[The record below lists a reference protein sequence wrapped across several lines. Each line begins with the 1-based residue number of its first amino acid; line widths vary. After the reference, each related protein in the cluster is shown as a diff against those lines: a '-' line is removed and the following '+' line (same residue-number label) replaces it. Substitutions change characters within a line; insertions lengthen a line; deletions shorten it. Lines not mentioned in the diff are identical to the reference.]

1 MTDSLSY
8 RIDQL
13 YLLTQERLK
22 LQRTVDK
29 MKADEDGLREAY
41 ISEMKKANMDFCTGE
56 VGSIK
61 IKPVE
66 AAEVTSYPDLYQY
79 IKETGS
85 FDLLQR
91 RVSLTGLR
99 ERWQEG
105 SEVPGVARVVE
116 LKGTLGKA
124 TSDSY

>member
-13 YLLTQERLK
+13 FLLRQERIA
-22 LQRTVDK
+22 LQKDVDK
-29 MKADEDGLREAY
+29 MKAEEDGRLAAY
-41 ISEMKKANMDFCTGE
+41 ITEMENGDMDLVQGE
-56 VGSIK
+56 LGKIS

-66 AAEVTSYPDLYQY
+66 TAEVTSYPDLYQY

-91 RVSLTGLR
+91 RVSLTGVR

-105 SEVPGVARVVE
+105 NEVPGVARVME

-124 TSDSY
+124 

>member
-13 YLLTQERLK
+13 FLLRQERIA
-22 LQRTVDK
+22 LQKDVDK
-29 MKADEDGLREAY
+29 MKAEEDGRLAAY
-41 ISEMKKANMDFCTGE
+41 ITEMENDDMDLAQGE
-56 VGSIK
+56 LGKIS

-66 AAEVTSYPDLYQY
+66 TAEVTSYPDLYQY

-91 RVSLTGLR
+91 RVSLTGVR

-105 SEVPGVARVVE
+105 NEVPGVARVME

-124 TSDSY
+124 

>member
-13 YLLTQERLK
+13 FLLRQERIA
-22 LQRTVDK
+22 LQKDVDK
-29 MKADEDGLREAY
+29 MKAEEDGRLAAY
-41 ISEMKKANMDFCTGE
+41 ITEMENDDMDLVQGE
-56 VGSIK
+56 LGKIS

-66 AAEVTSYPDLYQY
+66 TAEVTSYPDLYQY

-91 RVSLTGLR
+91 RVSLTGVR

-105 SEVPGVARVVE
+105 NEVPGVARVME

-124 TSDSY
+124 